1 MQGEYPDEP
10 SSQPSDALYL
20 KGRHSHREM
29 DERFHTLHAHDKC
42 CLYCESKAHGE
53 RMNLLL
59 TEFKY
64 KASSGHRTDEGPA
77 GEKINLTVFLESK
90 RKF

>member
-1 MQGEYPDEP
+1 MKDWRQ
-10 SSQPSDALYL
+10 A
-20 KGRHSHREM
+20 
-29 DERFHTLHAHDKC
+29 FHTLHAHDKC

-53 RMNLLL
+53 RMILLL

-64 KASSGHRTDEGPA
+64 KASSGHRTDEEPA
-77 GEKINLTVFLESK
+77 GEKINLTVFLGSK